1 VSRRRRQ
8 ALAIIAALC
17 VSGGAIYLI
26 VASLNPTPVATNARP
41 LAGRG
46 GTELVG
52 SQLMVRAVD
61 RDDPRL
67 NGRVFVVKDGRP
79 QQLAGGEL
87 NCDRVYVAGTRGL
100 CLATGET
107 GVSYEATVFDSAL
120 RPLETMGLGG
130 LPSRARVSSDG
141 RYGAMTVFV
150 NGHAYLSSGGFST
163 ETTIVDMGSGEQL
176 GNLES
181 FEVTKDG
188 KAIES
193 VDFNFW
199 GVTFARDP
207 NRFYA
212 TLRTGDHYYLVE
224 GNVRRRS
231 VRVLRDG
238 VECPSLSPDGTRI
251 AFKSRIGD
259 ENRWRLKVLDLRTLD
274 AHPVAERRPIDDQVE
289 WLDPR
294 TLVYSDG
301 LDIYTVSADGRG
313 GPRRVL
319 RNATSPV
326 ALESGH
332 PESKERPDS
341 KPTLEGQTPGSA

>member
-26 VASLNPTPVATNARP
+26 VASLNPNPVTTNARP

-46 GTELVG
+46 GAELTG

-67 NGRVFVVKDGRP
+67 NGRVFVVKNGRP
-79 QQLAGGEL
+79 RQLAGREL
-87 NCDRVYVAGTRGL
+87 NCSRVYFAGDRGL

-107 GVSYEATVFDSAL
+107 GVSYEATIIDSSL
-120 RPLETMGLGG
+120 RPLETMPLGG

-163 ETTIVDMGSGEQL
+163 ETTIVDLRNGEEL

-188 KAIES
+188 RQLES

-199 GVTFARDP
+199 GITFARDP

-224 GNVRRRS
+224 GNARRRTM
-231 VRVLRDG
+231 RVLRDR
-238 VECPSLSPDGTRI
+238 VECPSLSPDGTRV
-251 AFKSRIGD
+251 AFKSRIGE
-259 ENRWRLKVLDLRTLD
+259 ENRWRLKVLDLATLSD
-274 AHPVAERRPIDDQVE
+274 HPVAELRPIDDQVE
-289 WLDPR
+289 WLDDA

-301 LDIYTVSADGRG
+301 LDVFTVSADGRG
-313 GPRRVL
+313 TPRLVL
-319 RNATSPV
+319 RNAASPV
-326 ALESGH
+326 ALMASD
-332 PESKERPDS
+332 PQPSKKRP
-341 KPTLEGQTPGSA
+341 KPQPIGEG